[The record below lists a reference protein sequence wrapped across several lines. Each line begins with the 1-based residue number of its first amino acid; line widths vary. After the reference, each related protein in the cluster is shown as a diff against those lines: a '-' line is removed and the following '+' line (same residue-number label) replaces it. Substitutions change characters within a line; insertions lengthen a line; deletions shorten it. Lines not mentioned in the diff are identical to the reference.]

1 MRIEITIK
9 ECDMKRAVLLLL
21 SLTLLGGIA
30 LASGQQEGV
39 VQVAAQDVNE
49 TVILAH
55 MASQIIEA
63 KTPYE
68 TTVNTNFAASSVLHQ
83 GMEGDE
89 IDVYPTWTGTQLT
102 GILRYEGPN
111 MGTMET
117 WEYVKEG
124 FEENFGYTWS
134 RPLGFNNTY
143 IMVVTEERAE
153 ELGLEKASDLG
164 EYAEDWKLAGD
175 ENFDVRPDA
184 YPGWSEAYGIE
195 FKEVITMQ
203 YSLLYRAV
211 DTGEV
216 EVAAAYSTD
225 SRIPKLGL
233 TTLPDDKEFF
243 PAYSGAYVV
252 SDEVQEDYP
261 EVIEALNLLGD
272 RIPTDTMAALNSR
285 YDDGEDP
292 EVIARDF
299 LTENGFLE

>member
-1 MRIEITIK
+1 
-9 ECDMKRAVLLLL
+9 MKRAALLLL
-21 SLTLLGGIA
+21 ALILTAGIA
-30 LASGQQEGV
+30 FASGQQEGV
-39 VQVAAQDVNE
+39 VRVAAQDVNE

-55 MASQIIEA
+55 MASQIIEE

-68 TTVNTNFAASSVLHQ
+68 TTVNTSFTASSVLHQ
-83 GMEGDE
+83 GMEGNE

-124 FEENFGYTWS
+124 FEEEFGYTWS

-153 ELGLEKASDLG
+153 ELGLEKASDLAA
-164 EYAEDWKLAGD
+164 YAADWKLAGD

-195 FKEVITMQ
+195 FDQVLTMQ

-211 DTGEV
+211 DSGEV

-243 PAYSGAYVV
+243 PAYSGAYVI
-252 SDEVQEDYP
+252 SDEVQANYP
-261 EVIEALNLLGD
+261 EVIEALNMLAD
-272 RIPTDTMAALNSR
+272 QIPTDTMSALNSR

>member
-1 MRIEITIK
+1 
-9 ECDMKRAVLLLL
+9 MKRAVLLLL

-30 LASGQQEGV
+30 LASGEQEGV

-261 EVIEALNLLGD
+261 EVIEALNLLGN

>member
-1 MRIEITIK
+1 
-9 ECDMKRAVLLLL
+9 MKRALLLLL
-21 SLTLLGGIA
+21 SLILLGGFA
-30 LASGQQEGV
+30 FGSGQQEGV
-39 VQVAAQDVNE
+39 VKVAAQDVNE

-68 TTVNTNFAASSVLHQ
+68 TSVNTNFAASSVLHQ

-117 WEYVKEG
+117 WEYVKRG

-143 IMVVTEERAE
+143 IMVVTEERAA
-153 ELGLEKASDLG
+153 ELGLEKASDLAPYAG
-164 EYAEDWKLAGD
+164 EWKLAGD
-175 ENFDVRPDA
+175 ENFDVRSDA

-195 FKEVITMQ
+195 FDEVLTMQ

-243 PAYSGAYVV
+243 PAYSGAYVI
-252 SDEVQEDYP
+252 SDEVQDNYP
-261 EVIEALNLLGD
+261 EVIEALNLLAD
-272 RIPTDTMAALNSR
+272 QISTDTMSALNSR

-299 LTENGFLE
+299 LTENGFIE

>member
-1 MRIEITIK
+1 
-9 ECDMKRAVLLLL
+9 MKRAVLLLL

-30 LASGQQEGV
+30 LASGEQEGV

>member
-1 MRIEITIK
+1 
-9 ECDMKRAVLLLL
+9 MKRALLLV
-21 SLTLLGGIA
+21 LTVFFLAGA
-30 LASGQQEGV
+30 VFASGQKEGV

-49 TVILAH
+49 TVVLAH
-55 MASQIIEA
+55 MAALIIENN
-63 KTPYE
+63 TPYE
-68 TTVNTNFAASSVLHQ
+68 ATVNTNFTASSVLHQ
-83 GMEGDE
+83 GMMGDE

-102 GILRYEGPN
+102 GILRYDGPN
-111 MGTMET
+111 LGTEET
-117 WEYVKEG
+117 WEFVKEG
-124 FEENFGYTWS
+124 FEEQFGYTWS

-143 IMVVTEERAE
+143 IMVVTEERAA
-153 ELGLEKASDLG
+153 ELGLEVASDLAP
-164 EYAEDWKLAGD
+164 YAASWRLAGD

-195 FKEVITMQ
+195 FDQVITMS

-211 DTGEV
+211 DTDEV

-233 TTLPDDKEFF
+233 KTLPDDREFF

-252 SDEVQEDYP
+252 SDEVIENYP
-261 EVIEALNLLGD
+261 EVLDALNELGD
-272 RIPTDTMAALNSR
+272 QIPTDTMAALNSR
-285 YDDGEDP
+285 YDDGEEP